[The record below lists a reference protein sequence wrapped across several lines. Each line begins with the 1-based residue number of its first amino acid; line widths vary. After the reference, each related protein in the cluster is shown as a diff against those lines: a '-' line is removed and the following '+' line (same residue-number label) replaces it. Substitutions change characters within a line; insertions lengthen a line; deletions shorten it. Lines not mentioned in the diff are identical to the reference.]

1 VNTAKAIP
9 KRYRPKTIFWP
20 FCWKKAAANNAYTVK
35 RAPQLINGA
44 IEIVMSLSLSRP
56 SVLAATTD
64 GTLQPNP
71 TINSTNVLP
80 GKTVPGKPMPD
91 INLSITKAARDM

>member
-1 VNTAKAIP
+1 
-9 KRYRPKTIFWP
+9 
-20 FCWKKAAANNAYTVK
+20 
-35 RAPQLINGA
+35 
-44 IEIVMSLSLSRP
+44 MSLSLSRP